1 MSTVSWTGLRI
12 EPQLTLDD
20 AAFGVGAP
28 DLAGPLAACRAKV
41 VLAAGQHAPMCPE
54 HLAEFGAPV
63 LLAGCGHNA
72 HVEKPAALRPLL
84 DQLLQAFLAINVQ

>member
-28 DLAGPLAACRAKV
+28 DLAGPLAA
-41 VLAAGQHAPMCPE
+41 
-54 HLAEFGAPV
+54 V

>member
-41 VLAAGQHAPMCPE
+41 VFAAGQHDPMCPE
-54 HLAEFGAPV
+54 
-63 LLAGCGHNA
+63 